1 MKLYSVCGKGALRL
15 LLQCSQGDSIQI
27 VMASPE
33 KTVNIV
39 GAMFLHLLI
48 ESNVR

>member
-39 GAMFLHLLI
+39 DTAGNGNLK
-48 ESNVR
+48 R